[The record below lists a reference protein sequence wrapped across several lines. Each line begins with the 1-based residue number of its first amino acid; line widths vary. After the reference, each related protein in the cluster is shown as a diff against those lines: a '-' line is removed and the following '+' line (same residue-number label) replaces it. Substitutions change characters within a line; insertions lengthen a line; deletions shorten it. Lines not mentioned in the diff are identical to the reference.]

1 LLIQCKIS
9 SPAVSF
15 RAYRA
20 LLPAVQK
27 QQDTGMNATMRFPFN
42 YYGLDMMYPP
52 VSVPRNL
59 LRSLLVFVMCICCVW
74 VIVMQEL
81 MIVSRKMLANIL

>member
-1 LLIQCKIS
+1 M
-9 SPAVSF
+9 
-15 RAYRA
+15 
-20 LLPAVQK
+20 LPSVLK

-59 LRSLLVFVMCICCVW
+59 LRSLLLVFC
-74 VIVMQEL
+74 L
-81 MIVSRKMLANIL
+81 GDSDARADDR

>member
-1 LLIQCKIS
+1 MQDLQPCSQLSCPS
-9 SPAVSF
+9 
-15 RAYRA
+15 RA
-20 LLPAVQK
+20 LALLAILK

-59 LRSLLVFVMCICCVW
+59 LRSLLLVFVVCICCVW

-81 MIVSRKMLANIL
+81 MIVE